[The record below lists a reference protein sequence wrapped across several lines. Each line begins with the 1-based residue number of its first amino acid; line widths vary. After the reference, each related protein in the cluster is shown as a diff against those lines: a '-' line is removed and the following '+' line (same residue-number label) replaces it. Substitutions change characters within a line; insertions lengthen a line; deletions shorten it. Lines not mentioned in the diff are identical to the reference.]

1 MRHRLLILACG
12 LAVSATLPARAN
24 VLINIDESNQAMSVR
39 VDGALKYQ
47 WRVSTGAPG
56 RDTPTG
62 TFHTFRMEA
71 EHFSKEFDDAP
82 MPHSIF
88 FTHAGHAIHGYTDIR
103 HLGLP
108 VSHGCVRLDPA
119 NATKLFALVK
129 QEGLTNTTV
138 VINGNASVA
147 LARARATT
155 VARGDEGSA
164 TATGTQPGYGQQSY
178 SQQGYG
184 QQGYGQQG
192 YGQQGYGQQSYGQRS
207 YGQQSY
213 GQQSYGQP
221 YYRQPAETYGSS
233 YDSDRGYRRSSDD
246 YAYRSRDDR
255 YPGAAP
261 VPPPG
266 YPPFPRAW

>member
-24 VLINIDESNQAMSVR
+24 VLINVDKSNQEMSVR

-47 WRVSTGAPG
+47 WRVSTGAPS
-56 RDTPTG
+56 RDTPSG

-88 FTHAGHAIHGYTDIR
+88 FTQAGHAIHGYTDIR
-103 HLGLP
+103 HLGIP

-129 QEGLTNTTV
+129 QEGLNNTTV
-138 VINGNASVA
+138 VINGSSSVA
-147 LARARATT
+147 LARAHATT
-155 VARGDEGSA
+155 VARGDEDSA

-178 SQQGYG
+178 
-184 QQGYGQQG
+184 
-192 YGQQGYGQQSYGQRS
+192 
-207 YGQQSY
+207 GQQSY

-221 YYRQPAETYGSS
+221 YPRQPTYAETYGSS
-233 YDSDRGYRRSSDD
+233 YDSDRSYRRPSDD

-255 YPGAAP
+255 YPTAAP